1 MPLEITYPNNGE
13 GIEVCALGHINHSE
27 ILEAYDEIYRVCLA
41 THFDFWLKM
50 EQVQHVERI
59 F

>member
-1 MPLEITYPNNGE
+1 MP
-13 GIEVCALGHINHSE
+13 VINWF
-27 ILEAYDEIYRVCLA
+27 RVCPA

-59 F
+59 L